1 MANTTAQ
8 PPKKSSGTTTKTNN
22 QNEKIA
28 ALEAQIKMLTDL
40 LMAQQTAQ
48 ATAPAAQPAAGKRFE
63 EVTVVHMVE
72 RAEGLRTHIEL
83 SHMTIDFRKF
93 GEERTLSLMDFE
105 ELVGKYRSFFERG
118 ILAVGDGEVDVAKRY
133 SIKVTTEYPINR
145 DLIKKLGTMSM
156 TELEELYTKL
166 GEGHRKFILEQW
178 RRKCLQNNPNFK
190 DIRKL
195 EVLNRLSD
203 GAMESVI
210 LDMRTQSEKE
220 KIDDAKAARK

>member
-22 QNEKIA
+22 QSEKIA

-48 ATAPAAQPAAGKRFE
+48 GLAPVTQPAAGKRFE

-93 GEERTLSLMDFE
+93 GEERTLSLMD
-105 ELVGKYRSFFERG
+105 LRNSSASTVRS
-118 ILAVGDGEVDVAKRY
+118 
-133 SIKVTTEYPINR
+133 
-145 DLIKKLGTMSM
+145 
-156 TELEELYTKL
+156 
-166 GEGHRKFILEQW
+166 
-178 RRKCLQNNPNFK
+178 
-190 DIRKL
+190 
-195 EVLNRLSD
+195 LS
-203 GAMESVI
+203 GGFS
-210 LDMRTQSEKE
+210 R
-220 KIDDAKAARK
+220 